1 MWCSTLLLYYLYRLD
16 CHPKMVMRST
26 EVQFFEDEEKVKQII
41 AAWKS
46 SNHEL
51 IQYYR
56 IMYAR
61 SLPRSAPDE
70 ILIEKSPQY
79 ISKIGSNLQ
88 VLGSL
93 DFMDVP
99 KFQTR
104 SQNPWKNKQY
114 FLDKALA
121 MRIINPDMKIILTT
135 CDPIRNGNRKWTF
148 LKMFSTIPILP
159 S

>member
-1 MWCSTLLLYYLYRLD
+1 
-16 CHPKMVMRST
+16 MVMRST

-88 VLGSL
+88 VSGSL
-93 DFMDVP
+93 DQCTSESFRQGP
-99 KFQTR
+99 KI
-104 SQNPWKNKQY
+104 PE
-114 FLDKALA
+114 
-121 MRIINPDMKIILTT
+121 RINS
-135 CDPIRNGNRKWTF
+135 TF
-148 LKMFSTIPILP
+148 KTKH
-159 S
+159 